1 MMDLFKDISAKLNKR
16 DMESAFMLYNNAA
29 RFLFSISPD
38 SNILGEL

>member
-1 MMDLFKDISAKLNKR
+1 MMDLFKDIPAKLNKR